1 MARRFITEMK
11 YRDLLQSVSAS
22 VEKLTKYFL
31 QHTGNIF
38 RNGIQGIQ
46 PVFTVFFPR
55 RFSIFRRC
63 YQKMITFAC
72 APYFNTAKES

>member
-1 MARRFITEMK
+1 MSYLEGAMARRSIIEMK

-46 PVFTVFFPR
+46 PLFTVFFLDV
-55 RFSIFRRC
+55 
-63 YQKMITFAC
+63 
-72 APYFNTAKES
+72 FNI